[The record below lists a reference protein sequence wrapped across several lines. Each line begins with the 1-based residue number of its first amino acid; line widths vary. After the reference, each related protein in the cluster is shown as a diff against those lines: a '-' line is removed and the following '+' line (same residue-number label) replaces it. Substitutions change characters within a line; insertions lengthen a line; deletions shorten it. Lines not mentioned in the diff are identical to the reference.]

1 MSNVETIAAIDT
13 KSSRLRSRVTNGS
26 AVFARGGDGRSA
38 WTRRFKDLYP
48 RHINDYGGEEAMSE
62 AQLALCWN
70 VAVARVELEQ
80 IAAKMSEG
88 TATLEDQD
96 AWNRISGNVR
106 RHLETLGLERRAKPV
121 SNAVMEHFSRPP
133 ERGSR

>member
-1 MSNVETIAAIDT
+1 
-13 KSSRLRSRVTNGS
+13 
-26 AVFARGGDGRSA
+26 
-38 WTRRFKDLYP
+38 
-48 RHINDYGGEEAMSE
+48 MSE